1 LIGAAPT
8 SLQCLSKCLGPALA
22 VVVLGL
28 AVLRPVPGHTATLDS
43 VKARGVLACG
53 VVAGQPG
60 FARQDAAGRWQGFD
74 VDLCRAFAAA
84 ALGDGAAVEITA
96 LPAGEA
102 RAALVAGEVD
112 LLARD
117 EAGGSGASDGNLRL
131 ATFALI
137 DAQSFLVSA
146 RDGLS
151 NGLELDGG
159 RVCVLEQGAA
169 AANLERYAMAAGITL
184 TPLVLAS
191 SEELG
196 RALAE
201 GRCRA
206 ISGGR
211 LALAALRAKAEGG
224 AKELAILPEVLSRAQ
239 QGPFVRGDDRGW
251 LQLVRWTVFAL
262 IQAEESGVT
271 RDNVLQLS
279 ATSEDPRL
287 QRFLGASGD
296 LGRSL
301 GVADDW
307 VVRIIQVVGNYG
319 DLYDRHLGP
328 GTPLGLERGPN
339 ALWNDGGLL
348 HAMPFQ

>member
-1 LIGAAPT
+1 
-8 SLQCLSKCLGPALA
+8 
-22 VVVLGL
+22 
-28 AVLRPVPGHTATLDS
+28 AVLRPVPGHSATLDS
-43 VKARGVLACG
+43 VKARGVLGCG
-53 VVAGQPG
+53 VVVGQPG

-84 ALGDGAAVEITA
+84 ALGDGSAVEIAA
-96 LPAGEA
+96 LPAAAA
-102 RAALVAGEVD
+102 RAALAAGEVD

-117 EAGGSGASDGNLRL
+117 EAGGGEGGGGGSDENLRL

-146 RDGLS
+146 RDGPS
-151 NGLELDGG
+151 NGLELDGAP
-159 RVCVLEQGAA
+159 VCVPEQGAA
-169 AANLERYAMAAGITL
+169 AANLERYAQAAGITL

-206 ISGGR
+206 ISAGR
-211 LALAALRAKAEGG
+211 LALAALRAEAEGD
-224 AKELAILPEVLSRAQ
+224 AQELAILPEVLSRAQ

-271 RDNVLQLS
+271 RDNVLQLA

-287 QRFLGASGD
+287 RRFLGASGG
-296 LGRSL
+296 LGGSL

-307 VVRIIQVVGNYG
+307 VVRIIEAVGNYG
-319 DLYDRHLGP
+319 EIYGRHLGP